1 MGAYEN
7 PPLIIQPN
15 YGEIFAQNAQN
26 IMAIAEQRKEEAA
39 RKRKEKEARILQ
51 AGEKT
56 SAYVRRANNIKAGAL
71 TENITQAALGF
82 GDKKFEIEDAFA
94 KGQLSAEE
102 YNEAN
107 FKLEASLSTLASA
120 GSALV
125 QFENTI
131 KDLDLSSYQTNPE
144 VFGLI
149 QAYKDGAVDFEIID
163 GKVELHYEIE
173 GQKIEVDES
182 WLSNP
187 NSWNVVE
194 KFDSDT
200 VTSGLADVVK
210 KQITEQAST
219 TIQTDD
225 AKVTTTEERYS
236 EAYGTREQRLNQLLN
251 NPIITGLDKE
261 ELGSYYKDRI
271 VPNMSEDVEN
281 ELNNILNSENYKN
294 LSEEQKKEITNSVAE
309 GKWLNK
315 EFNINGTTVKS
326 SNILGLLSKTQLA
339 KEALN
344 KVPPPKRSVATAI
357 DRTTPEVIAT
367 PNVVENILSNI
378 ESAGENALLQQF
390 GGEAVTV
397 FEEDEETNEN
407 IAKRGKVLGITK
419 TSPISFNVSVEIGSG
434 KNKAQKNIQININEE
449 KGQDV
454 LKEIIVQK
462 IENTKG
468 VSSKVKEASLM
479 SINNNFDSWVNSLIN
494 NTEENLV
501 GPIDFSQ
508 YITN

>member
-26 IMAIAEQRKEEAA
+26 IMAIAEQRKREAE

-107 FKLEASLSTLASA
+107 YKLEASLNTLASA

-125 QFENTI
+125 QFENAI

-149 QAYKDGAVDFEIID
+149 QAYKNGAIDFEIID
-163 GKVELHYEIE
+163 GKVELHYEAE
-173 GQKIEVDES
+173 GQKIEVDEA

-200 VTSGLADVVK
+200 ITSGLADVVK

-236 EAYGTREQRLNQLLN
+236 KAYGTFDDRINQLLN

-271 VPNMSEDVEN
+271 VPNMSKDVKN

-294 LSEEQKKEITNSVAE
+294 LSEEQKKEITDSVTD

-326 SNILGLLSKTQLA
+326 SDILGLLSKTQLA

-344 KVPPPKRSVATAI
+344 KVPPPRKSVATAI
-357 DRTTPEVIAT
+357 DRTAPPVTTTQNIGGVIL
-367 PNVVENILSNI
+367 NDI
-378 ESAGENALLQQF
+378 EAAGENAKLQQF
-390 GGEAVTV
+390 TGKTISLGNVS
-397 FEEDEETNEN
+397 
-407 IAKRGKVLGITK
+407 GKVVGATK
-419 TSPISFNVSVEIGSG
+419 KSDTDFLFSVEIGTG
-434 KNKAQKNIQININEE
+434 KEKRTVPAEISIAREDGRNAMKELMRQAIAGQQGISQKAKEQSLAMFDEQFNAWLQPKVEDTMLKAPAPTAAELLEKYLPKNQ
-449 KGQDV
+449 
-454 LKEIIVQK
+454 
-462 IENTKG
+462 
-468 VSSKVKEASLM
+468 
-479 SINNNFDSWVNSLIN
+479 
-494 NTEENLV
+494 
-501 GPIDFSQ
+501 
-508 YITN
+508 

>member
-7 PPLIIQPN
+7 PPLIVQPN

-26 IMAIAEQRKEEAA
+26 IMAIAEQREEEAA
-39 RKRKEKEARILQ
+39 RRRKEKEARILQ

-71 TENITQAALGF
+71 SENITQAALGF

-94 KGQLSAEE
+94 KGQMSAEE
-102 YNEAN
+102 YNQAN
-107 FKLEASLSTLASA
+107 FKLEASLNTLASA
-120 GSALV
+120 GNTLV

-149 QAYKDGAVDFEIID
+149 QAYKNGAVDFEIID
-163 GKVELHYEIE
+163 GKVELHYEVE
-173 GQKIEVDES
+173 GQKIEVDEA

-194 KFDSDT
+194 KFDSNT

-236 EAYGTREQRLNQLLN
+236 KAYGTFDDRINQLLN

-261 ELGSYYKDRI
+261 ELGSYYMDKI
-271 VPNMSEDVEN
+271 APNMSEDVKN

-294 LSEEQKKEITNSVAE
+294 LSEEQKEEIKNNVVD

-315 EFNINGTTVKS
+315 EFNVNGATVKS
-326 SNILGLLSKTQLA
+326 SDILGLLSKRQLA

-344 KVPPPKRSVATAI
+344 KVPPPRRSVATAI
-357 DRTTPEVIAT
+357 DRTTPPATTTQNIGGVIL
-367 PNVVENILSNI
+367 NDI
-378 ESAGENALLQQF
+378 EAAGENAKLQQF
-390 GGEAVTV
+390 T
-397 FEEDEETNEN
+397 
-407 IAKRGKVLGITK
+407 GKTISLGNVSGRVVGATK
-419 TSPISFNVSVEIGSG
+419 KSDTDFLFSVEIGTG
-434 KNKAQKNIQININEE
+434 KEKRTVPAEISIAREDGRNAMKELMRQAIAGQQGISQKAKEQSLAMFDEQFNAWLQPKVEDTMLTAPAPTAAELLEKYLPKN
-449 KGQDV
+449 
-454 LKEIIVQK
+454 
-462 IENTKG
+462 
-468 VSSKVKEASLM
+468 
-479 SINNNFDSWVNSLIN
+479 
-494 NTEENLV
+494 
-501 GPIDFSQ
+501 
-508 YITN
+508 

>member
-94 KGQLSAEE
+94 KGQMSAEE

-107 FKLEASLSTLASA
+107 FKLEASLNTLASA

-163 GKVELHYEIE
+163 GKVELHYEAG
-173 GQKIEVDES
+173 GQKIEVDET

-187 NSWNVVE
+187 NSWDVVE
-194 KFDSDT
+194 KFDSDA
-200 VTSGLADVVK
+200 VTSGLADVLK
-210 KQITEQAST
+210 KQITNEESR
-219 TIQTDD
+219 IIETDEGKI
-225 AKVTTTEERYS
+225 ATTEQRYS
-236 EAYGTREQRLNQLLN
+236 KAYGDENLRRDQLLN
-251 NPIITGLDKE
+251 NSVVRDLDQN
-261 ELGSYYKDRI
+261 ELGSYYKDRLA
-271 VPNMSEDVEN
+271 PNMSMTDLTSLDEM
-281 ELNNILNSENYKN
+281 LKSENYAVLN
-294 LSEEQKKEITNSVAE
+294 NEQKNKIKSIVQNGDWSNEKIKVGDQEVNIASVLAE
-309 GKWLNK
+309 
-315 EFNINGTTVKS
+315 F
-326 SNILGLLSKTQLA
+326 SKRRLVE
-339 KEALN
+339 EAMS
-344 KVPPPKRSVATAI
+344 KVPAPATRTATTI
-357 DRTTPEVIAT
+357 DQTTPPVTATQNIGGVIL
-367 PNVVENILSNI
+367 NDI
-378 ESAGENALLQQF
+378 EAAGENAKLQQF
-390 GGEAVTV
+390 TGKTISLGNVSGRVVGATKKS
-397 FEEDEETNEN
+397 DTNF
-407 IAKRGKVLGITK
+407 L
-419 TSPISFNVSVEIGSG
+419 FSVEIGTG
-434 KNKAQKNIQININEE
+434 KEKRTVPAEISIAREDGRNAMKELMRQAIAGQQGISQKAKEQSLAMFDEQFNAWLQPKVEDTMLTAPAPTAAELLQKYLPKNQ
-449 KGQDV
+449 
-454 LKEIIVQK
+454 
-462 IENTKG
+462 
-468 VSSKVKEASLM
+468 
-479 SINNNFDSWVNSLIN
+479 
-494 NTEENLV
+494 
-501 GPIDFSQ
+501 
-508 YITN
+508 